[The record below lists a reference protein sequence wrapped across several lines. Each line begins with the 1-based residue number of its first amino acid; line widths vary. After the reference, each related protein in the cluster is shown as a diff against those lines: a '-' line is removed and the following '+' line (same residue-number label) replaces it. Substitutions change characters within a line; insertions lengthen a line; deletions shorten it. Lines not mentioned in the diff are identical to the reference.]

1 MAKVSINTK
10 AIKDWDTLHA
20 VCKKA
25 FGFPDFYGRNGNAF
39 IDCLSDLDSD
49 DGMTRFVLYR
59 GETLTVELSGA
70 YEFAERAPEL
80 AAALLAWIGAANARY
95 VEDGKPPRLVLL
107 PL

>member
-1 MAKVSINTK
+1 MAKVTINTK
-10 AIKDWDTLHA
+10 AIKNWDTFHA

-49 DGMTRFVLYR
+49 DGMTRFVLNL
-59 GETLTVELSGA
+59 GESLTVELPGA
-70 YEFAERAPEL
+70 YEFAERAPEQTV
-80 AAALLAWIGAANARY
+80 ALLAWIGAANARY
-95 VEDGKPPRLVLL
+95 VENGKPPRLVLL